1 MGKLSCEVCVKWLCG
16 ILFSVFAFCWI
27 YFFQQDLL
35 CAAYNKA
42 LYGMEHPIG
51 VDAPNSAVV
60 ALLLTAFSQLLV
72 LPGKFLLRFKRGLYA
87 CNYLFAAVFLGII
100 TIYDGNSLF
109 GELTIKWMVTVIFA
123 VLLYLVCK
131 IVASVPRSDHNDRP
145 RTLAGNLL
153 ILAFLFC
160 MTGYVGNTDE
170 NLHRR
175 LRMERLYAEQ
185 DYEGVLNV
193 GSLEEESNPA
203 IDLLRAKSM
212 LNLPADANPAGSRIG
227 DLLFEYSISDPKA
240 LSAALKEMDNTQ
252 AYLTSCLLQADLASF
267 RDSLHINDYTTLPKY
282 YLQALIIA
290 NDTTA
295 QAQFPDQYAK
305 EYSEYTTFQASL
317 AQVESEPQQYQS
329 NATYIPH
336 HQTYFWFYT
345 FHK

>member
-1 MGKLSCEVCVKWLCG
+1 MEKKSRNIRIRWMCG
-16 ILFSVFAFCWI
+16 ILFSAFAFCWLF
-27 YFFQQDLL
+27 FFQQDLL
-35 CAAYNKA
+35 CAAYNKV

-51 VDAPNSAVV
+51 IQTPNRVVV
-60 ALLLTAFSQLLV
+60 ALLLTAFSQFLV
-72 LPGKFLLRFKRGLYA
+72 LPGKFLLRFKRGQYA
-87 CNYLFAAVFLGII
+87 CNYLLSAVFLGVI

-109 GELTIKWMVTVIFA
+109 GELTIKWMVTLIFA
-123 VLLYLVCK
+123 VLLYLICK
-131 IVASVPRSDHNDRP
+131 IVASIPRSDHNDRP
-145 RTLAGNLL
+145 RTLAGNL
-153 ILAFLFC
+153 IIMATLFC
-160 MTGYVGNTDE
+160 ITAYAGNTDE

-185 DYEGVLNV
+185 DYEGVLKV
-193 GSLEEESNPA
+193 GSLEEESNHT

-267 RDSLHINDYTTLPKY
+267 RDSLNINNYTSLPKY

-290 NDTTA
+290 NDTTT